1 MDEKLRHILK
11 EKLDSH
17 ESAVPGHLWEKV
29 STHAGGSSMGVLSQA
44 KWFIAAAI
52 SAGII
57 GLAVWLAE
65 EQKTEDTS
73 IRTESTTQPNTSQP
87 VEQPTEKPELG
98 ETKTSASASVITET
112 IKASP
117 HTVSANSNPETTVRL
132 QPTSAAETM
141 GQTTTTTETPAA
153 PSVITPAPEAST
165 ANAHSVGKDD
175 SFSAVQINRFD
186 LAFFF
191 IPTNPK
197 AEQYRWE
204 FGDGE
209 HSNEMSPQH
218 TYNEPGVYDVRLQA
232 TAKDETTTINQT
244 VECFPVSQL
253 HVPTI
258 FTPNG
263 DGKNDLFD
271 ILSLSKFIEVKE
283 FRVLDEKGN
292 LVFSSE
298 NGEAWNGVTPN
309 GIDAPE
315 GNYLYQIQAR
325 DLRQQPV
332 EKSGFIYLR
341 R

>member
-1 MDEKLRHILK
+1 M
-11 EKLDSH
+11 H

-29 STHAGGSSMGVLSQA
+29 SAKVGSSSVSVLSQA
-44 KWFIAAAI
+44 KWFIAAAV

-57 GLAVWLAE
+57 GFALWIAA
-65 EQKTEDTS
+65 EQKTEDAST
-73 IRTESTTQPNTSQP
+73 RTEWPSLSNSEQPA
-87 VEQPTEKPELG
+87 ELPTEKPESG
-98 ETKTSASASVITET
+98 ETAASASTLVSNEPN
-112 IKASP
+112 KASTHVVP
-117 HTVSANSNPETTVRL
+117 ANTLSEKTADSQPAPTAEGTGLTNAPSETPTAPSAISPG
-132 QPTSAAETM
+132 AET
-141 GQTTTTTETPAA
+141 
-153 PSVITPAPEAST
+153 ST
-165 ANAHSVGKDD
+165 ANVHSEKKQD
-175 SFSAVQINRFD
+175 SFSAAQINRFD
-186 LAFFF
+186 MAYFF

-197 AEQYRWE
+197 AEQYKWE

-209 HSNEMSPQH
+209 QSNKMSPQH
-218 TYNEPGVYDVRLQA
+218 TYDEPGVYNVRLLA
-232 TAKDETTTINQT
+232 TAMGETTTINQT
-244 VECFPVSQL
+244 IECLPAAQL

-271 ILSLSKFIEVKE
+271 ILTLSKFIEIQE
-283 FRVLDEKGN
+283 FRVFDDKGN
-292 LVFSSE
+292 LAFSSE
-298 NGEAWNGVTPN
+298 NGEAWNGVTPS

>member
-11 EKLDSH
+11 EKLDTH
-17 ESAVPGHLWEKV
+17 ESAVPSHLWEKV
-29 STHAGGSSMGVLSQA
+29 SAHAGGSSIGALSQA

-57 GLAVWLAE
+57 GLAVWLAD

-73 IRTESTTQPNTSQP
+73 IRTESPSQANTEQPL
-87 VEQPTEKPELG
+87 EQPTEKPESG
-98 ETKTSASASVITET
+98 ETETSASASVSAET
-112 IKASP
+112 NKASTHVVP
-117 HTVSANSNPETTVRL
+117 ANTNSEKTADSQPAPTAEGTGLKNSPSETPTAPSALSP
-132 QPTSAAETM
+132 AAET
-141 GQTTTTTETPAA
+141 
-153 PSVITPAPEAST
+153 ST
-165 ANAHSVGKDD
+165 ANVHSEQNQD

-186 LAFFF
+186 MAYFF

-197 AEQYRWE
+197 AEQYRWD

-209 HSNEMSPQH
+209 QSNEMSPQH
-218 TYNEPGVYDVRLQA
+218 TYDEPGVYDVRLIA
-232 TAKDETTTINQT
+232 TAMGETNTINHT
-244 VECFPVSQL
+244 IECLPASQL
-253 HVPTI
+253 NVPTI

-271 ILSLSKFIEVKE
+271 ILTLSKFIEVKE
-283 FRVLDEKGN
+283 FRVFDEKGN

-298 NGEAWNGVTPN
+298 NGEAWNGVTPS

>member
-11 EKLDSH
+11 EKLDTH

-29 STHAGGSSMGVLSQA
+29 SAKAGSSSVGVLSQA

-52 SAGII
+52 SAGVI
-57 GLAVWLAE
+57 GLAVWFGG
-65 EQKTEDTS
+65 EQKTEDAS
-73 IRTESTTQPNTSQP
+73 NRTESPTQSKTEQP
-87 VEQPTEKPELG
+87 VDLPTEKRESG
-98 ETKTSASASVITET
+98 ETVTSANTLVSNET
-112 IKASP
+112 SKLSSDA
-117 HTVSANSNPETTVRL
+117 VSAIANSEKPADTQPAPPAEGTGLTFAPSET
-132 QPTSAAETM
+132 PTARPAISPAAET
-141 GQTTTTTETPAA
+141 
-153 PSVITPAPEAST
+153 SS
-165 ANAHSVGKDD
+165 ANVHFEQKQD

-186 LAFFF
+186 MAYFF

-197 AEQYRWE
+197 ADQYRWE

-209 HSNEMSPQH
+209 VSEEMSPQH
-218 TYNEPGVYDVRLQA
+218 TYDEPGVYNVRLLA
-232 TAKDETTTINQT
+232 TAMGETTTINHII
-244 VECFPVSQL
+244 ECLPASQL
-253 HVPTI
+253 NVPTI

-271 ILSLSKFIEVKE
+271 ILTLSKFIEIQE
-283 FRVLDEKGN
+283 FRVFDEKGN

-298 NGEAWNGVTPN
+298 HGGAWNGVTPS

>member
-11 EKLDSH
+11 EKLEAH

-29 STHAGGSSMGVLSQA
+29 SANVGSKSVGALSQA

-57 GLAVWLAE
+57 GLSVWAVRVQKAE
-65 EQKTEDTS
+65 NSS
-73 IRTESTTQPNTSQP
+73 IPTESTTQPITEP
-87 VEQPTEKPELG
+87 PAEQPKEKVDAGNAKESAHAAVSSESL
-98 ETKTSASASVITET
+98 KTSHQEWETESAPEPFVNSTTASADWQKTATPAEPVPLET
-112 IKASP
+112 TPLFKAS
-117 HTVSANSNPETTVRL
+117 SAIDQSERTSET
-132 QPTSAAETM
+132 
-141 GQTTTTTETPAA
+141 
-153 PSVITPAPEAST
+153 
-165 ANAHSVGKDD
+165 
-175 SFSAVQINRFD
+175 FSAVQINRYD

-197 AEQYRWE
+197 AEQYQWD

-209 HSNEMSPQH
+209 QSDEMSPQH
-218 TYNEPGVYDVRLQA
+218 TYDEPGVYQVSLLTTAFGA
-232 TAKDETTTINQT
+232 TTAINETI
-244 VECFPVSQL
+244 ECLPTAQL
-253 HVPTI
+253 HIPTI

-271 ILSLSKFIEVKE
+271 ILTLSKFVEIKE

-298 NGEAWNGVTPN
+298 NGEAWNGFTPS

-332 EKSGFIYLR
+332 EKSGIIYLR

>member
-11 EKLDSH
+11 EKLEAH

-29 STHAGGSSMGVLSQA
+29 SANVGSKSVGALSQA
-44 KWFIAAAI
+44 KWFIAAAV

-57 GLAVWLAE
+57 GFALWIAA

-73 IRTESTTQPNTSQP
+73 TRNESPSQFNTEQP
-87 VEQPTEKPELG
+87 VEQPTQKHVSGETAASTSTLVSNETNKASTHVVPANTLSEKTADSQPAPTAEGTGLTNAPSEKP
-98 ETKTSASASVITET
+98 T
-112 IKASP
+112 
-117 HTVSANSNPETTVRL
+117 
-132 QPTSAAETM
+132 
-141 GQTTTTTETPAA
+141 A
-153 PSVITPAPEAST
+153 PSAISPTAKTIT
-165 ANAHSVGKDD
+165 ANGHSEKTQD

-186 LAFFF
+186 MTYFF
-191 IPTNPK
+191 IPTNPE
-197 AEQYRWE
+197 AEQYKWE

-209 HSNEMSPQH
+209 QSNEMSPQH
-218 TYNEPGVYDVRLQA
+218 TYDEPGVYQVSLHT
-232 TAKDETTTINQT
+232 TAFGETTTSHNP
-244 VECFPVSQL
+244 VECLPASQL

-271 ILSLSKFIEVKE
+271 ILTLSKFLVIKE
-283 FRVLDEKGN
+283 FRIFDDKGN

-298 NGEAWNGVTPN
+298 NGEAWNGVTPS

>member
-11 EKLDSH
+11 EKLDMH
-17 ESAVPGHLWEKV
+17 ESAVPGHLWEQV
-29 STHAGGSSMGVLSQA
+29 SAKAGSSSVGALSQA

-52 SAGII
+52 SAGVI
-57 GLAVWLAE
+57 GLAVWLGG

-73 IRTESTTQPNTSQP
+73 TRSESTAQPNT
-87 VEQPTEKPELG
+87 EQPLEQPAE
-98 ETKTSASASVITET
+98 
-112 IKASP
+112 
-117 HTVSANSNPETTVRL
+117 RL
-132 QPTSAAETM
+132 D
-141 GQTTTTTETPAA
+141 TTETVTSDNALVSNETSKVSTDAASAMTNSEKTADSRPARTAEATGRTTA
-153 PSVITPAPEAST
+153 PTQTSATPSLADPAIETNT
-165 ANAHSVGKDD
+165 ANEQSARNQD

-186 LAFFF
+186 MAYFF

-209 HSNEMSPQH
+209 QSDEMSPQH
-218 TYNEPGVYDVRLQA
+218 TFDEPGVYNVRLHT
-232 TAKDETTTINQT
+232 TALGETTTINET
-244 VECFPVSQL
+244 IDCLPAAQL

-271 ILSLSKFIEVKE
+271 ILTLSKFIEVKE
-283 FRVLDEKGN
+283 FRVFDEKGN

-298 NGEAWNGVTPN
+298 NGEAWNGATPS

-315 GNYLYQIQAR
+315 GNYVYQIQAR

-332 EKSGFIYLR
+332 EKSGFIYLKR
-341 R
+341 

>member
-11 EKLDSH
+11 EKLDTH
-17 ESAVPGHLWEKV
+17 ESAVPSHLWEKV
-29 STHAGGSSMGVLSQA
+29 STHAGGSSMGVFSQA

-57 GLAVWLAE
+57 GLAVWLAD

-73 IRTESTTQPNTSQP
+73 IRTESTTQPNTAQP
-87 VEQPTEKPELG
+87 VEQPTEKPEPR
-98 ETKTSASASVITET
+98 ETETSASASMSTET
-112 IKASP
+112 SKASP
-117 HTVSANSNPETTVRL
+117 HALSADPNPETTVRL
-132 QPTSAAETM
+132 QPTPTAETLW
-141 GQTTTTTETPAA
+141 QTTTTSEAPATA
-153 PSVITPAPEAST
+153 SVITPAAEAST
-165 ANAHSVGKDD
+165 ANAHSEGKED
-175 SFSAVQINRFD
+175 SFSALQINRFE

-191 IPTNPK
+191 IPSNPK

-209 HSNEMSPQH
+209 LSSEMSPQH
-218 TYNEPGVYDVRLQA
+218 TYNEPGVYNVRLHT
-232 TAKDETTTINQT
+232 TALGETTTTNQPI
-244 VECFPVSQL
+244 ECLPASQL

-283 FRVLDEKGN
+283 FRVFDEKGN

-315 GNYLYQIQAR
+315 GNYLYQIQAH